1 MYNQS
6 AIINLDLLQI
16 SIKLKELIQLDQKND
31 KISISDNVT
40 LIKTHRKTTIF
51 NEVYNVEIN
60 GLIVFELQ
68 CNPNKGLLD
77 VDHAILRAKN
87 EYLYTKNIYKYYKL
101 LKKDMKF
108 LFYKINAIDIAV
120 DTPKIKGIDA
130 FQYDYVK
137 GKIDF
142 VANPQVTATFK
153 NSGTIEYFRVGSR
166 KSDKFLR
173 TYDKR
178 KEISI
183 SNKRYIL
190 DYFDKNNFDPNIEVF
205 RMEVS
210 IKGQL
215 MNKII
220 CPDFIEYPTSHPSVS
235 TTNYYPFLEEKTLSI
250 IQDGEFLK
258 SVYLKETDNFLKT
271 YKTQEFAKKKRANLC
286 KQKSA
291 LKLNFSKATFLL
303 DKVKAN
309 AAKVTHKVKMLSK
322 FLQECAQE
330 SKAYIYEQLSFD
342 IAHAHNMEEWRFKK
356 IDSWINETNRKLKN
370 KDYQKT
376 LSAFTSVYY
385 SRVKDPILI

>member
-1 MYNQS
+1 MYNLT

-31 KISISDNVT
+31 KISISDSVT

-51 NEVYNVEIN
+51 NDIYNVEIN
-60 GLIVFELQ
+60 GLVIFELQ

-77 VDHAILRAKN
+77 VDHAVLRAKN

-190 DYFDKNNFDPNIEVF
+190 DYFEKNNFDPELEVF

-215 MNKII
+215 MNKIV
-220 CPDFIEYPTSHPSVS
+220 CPDFIDYPTQHPSAS

-250 IQDGEFLK
+250 IQDDEFLK
-258 SVYLKETDNFLKT
+258 SIYLKETDNFLKT
-271 YKTQEFAKKKRANLC
+271 YKTREFEKKKRANLC
-286 KQKSA
+286 KQTSA

-322 FLQECAQE
+322 FMQECAQE
-330 SKAYIYEQLSFD
+330 SKAFIYEQLSFD
-342 IAHAHNMEEWRFKK
+342 IAEAHGMTDWRHNKM
-356 IDSWINETNRKLKN
+356 DTWISEINRKLKN
-370 KDYQKT
+370 KDYKKT
-376 LSAFTSVYY
+376 ISSFTSVYY
-385 SRVKDPILI
+385 SRVKDPILF